1 MYQISGN
8 KIYWPANDVTPLTLN
23 CGIKISRSAI
33 LQMNRR

>member
-23 CGIKISRSAI
+23 CGIKNLTFSNTS
-33 LQMNRR
+33 NE